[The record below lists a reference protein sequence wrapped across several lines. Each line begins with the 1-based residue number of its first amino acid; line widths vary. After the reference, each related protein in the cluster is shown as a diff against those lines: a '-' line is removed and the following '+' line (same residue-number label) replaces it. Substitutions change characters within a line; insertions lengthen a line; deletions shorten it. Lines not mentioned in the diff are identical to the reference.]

1 MVPYLDI
8 MDSHRDK
15 RPKAASNPP
24 FSHRTDGEDE
34 ALFATD
40 SDSLLREILDV
51 TDDGIFEYHVP
62 TGKCRFSDRFYGM
75 LGYEPGE
82 FPANYESWR
91 ERVHPSDVTE
101 VEHLLHSHLTDS
113 KRIYR
118 AEFRMRC
125 KDGSWHWILARGKV
139 VSRAPD
145 GSPTKVLGTHIDI
158 QQRKTAE
165 NKYQLLFQ
173 NLTSGFALHEVIFD
187 ASGKVVDFRY
197 LEANPAFERM
207 TGLHASKVL
216 GRTFRGSLPEADDS
230 MVERYGNVVVT
241 GIPLLFEN
249 EVPALRKWYETLVYP
264 AGQNRFAV
272 LFTDITERKQ
282 HELALRASEERYRFL
297 AENSLDIILRLD
309 AQGRYLWVSPSIRTI
324 LGEDPD
330 SLVGTSSLAKIHPDD
345 QARVEETFRNLVF
358 GSGIAK
364 SVFRHVKDSGEL
376 LWLESIGKAVRD
388 PDTGMLKE
396 VLVSTRDTTERKQ
409 AEERYRKLFE
419 NLTTGFALH
428 EVILDDS
435 GKVVDYRFLE
445 ANPAYEKMTGLR
457 AQELIGRTVKEAL
470 PGVESYWI
478 EEYGRVALSGEPLRL
493 ENYTAPLDRWYETWA
508 YRPAPNQFAVL
519 VADITERKA
528 QEDAIRLSETR
539 FREVADMSLDML
551 SRHDLNGICLWISP
565 ACRQILGLEPEA
577 VVGHSAFDFILEN
590 DKGLVEAKLSELMDQ
605 GQSSLQYRLRR
616 ADGSL
621 IWVES
626 LWSLTRSPDESPFEI
641 HSSTRDITE
650 RKETL
655 RRLEELAAFNQQLVD
670 TTGGIIVVFDRMG
683 RIQRFNHAAEDLLG
697 WKEEEVLGLP
707 FFEIFVPEGRRAEV
721 AKLFPEAFETFGPRR
736 FENDWVARDG
746 SVRWIAW
753 ANSPIAGDEGKF
765 KYVVCTGL
773 DRTSQ
778 RKAEQDLHELNAT
791 LERKVQ
797 ERTAELQTAIKELEA
812 FSYSISHDLRA
823 PLRAIDGFS
832 LALLEDAGAGLAPE
846 LRNYLDRIRSA
857 SSHMAHL
864 IDDLLELS
872 RSSRV
877 EIRKSD
883 VDLSTIAHEIL
894 EGLHNQNLSRSLFTK
909 VDPEIRVQGDP
920 VLVRSILDN
929 LLGNSWKYSSIREET
944 VIEVTSEIVDG
955 RCWVQI
961 KDNGIGFDMEHA
973 GKLFGTFQRL
983 HQGSQFEGTGI
994 GLATVR
1000 KLVERHGGTIEGF
1013 GTPGKGAVFRF
1024 TLDQPQSLP

>member
-1 MVPYLDI
+1 
-8 MDSHRDK
+8 
-15 RPKAASNPP
+15 
-24 FSHRTDGEDE
+24 
-34 ALFATD
+34 
-40 SDSLLREILDV
+40 
-51 TDDGIFEYHVP
+51 
-62 TGKCRFSDRFYGM
+62 
-75 LGYEPGE
+75 
-82 FPANYESWR
+82 
-91 ERVHPSDVTE
+91 
-101 VEHLLHSHLTDS
+101 
-113 KRIYR
+113 
-118 AEFRMRC
+118 MRC

-396 VLVSTRDTTERKQ
+396 VLV
-409 AEERYRKLFE
+409 
-419 NLTTGFALH
+419 
-428 EVILDDS
+428 
-435 GKVVDYRFLE
+435 
-445 ANPAYEKMTGLR
+445 
-457 AQELIGRTVKEAL
+457 
-470 PGVESYWI
+470 
-478 EEYGRVALSGEPLRL
+478 
-493 ENYTAPLDRWYETWA
+493 
-508 YRPAPNQFAVL
+508 
-519 VADITERKA
+519 
-528 QEDAIRLSETR
+528 
-539 FREVADMSLDML
+539 
-551 SRHDLNGICLWISP
+551 
-565 ACRQILGLEPEA
+565 
-577 VVGHSAFDFILEN
+577 
-590 DKGLVEAKLSELMDQ
+590 
-605 GQSSLQYRLRR
+605 
-616 ADGSL
+616 
-621 IWVES
+621 
-626 LWSLTRSPDESPFEI
+626 
-641 HSSTRDITE
+641 STRDITE